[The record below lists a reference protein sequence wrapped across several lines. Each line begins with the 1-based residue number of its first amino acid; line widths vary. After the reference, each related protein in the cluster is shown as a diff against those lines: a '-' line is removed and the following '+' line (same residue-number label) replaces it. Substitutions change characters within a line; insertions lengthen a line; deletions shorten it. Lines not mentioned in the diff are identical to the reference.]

1 MSSSLRESQSP
12 WRRRA
17 FAALAGALLGGSVV
31 LGAIPAFGFFA
42 GALLMHAL
50 RDVGTFRRALSVGW
64 LAGAICNAIA
74 LYWIVGL
81 LQAFAHFPLIAA
93 IPVAALLFIA
103 QGLVLGIATAIAWS
117 AARCGA
123 ALWLALPA
131 AVAMTFTLAP
141 FLFPWRLSSS
151 SIGILAWAQVAEL
164 GGTPLLDALMMLTG
178 TAAYEAMRRRR
189 RAFGVLAAVLV
200 LAPIA
205 YGLVRLDAVTAARDA
220 AATIRV
226 GVVQPNIGIFD
237 KHDARYHPMHLHLLQ
252 DMSVALERQGA
263 ELIVWPESAYPF
275 PFPRG
280 VVRDLRGRL
289 AIRRHDMHT
298 SLLVGAIT
306 RASRCDRWNSA
317 IALGRDGRITG
328 VSDKVELLAF
338 GETVPLWDVLPP
350 LQSMF
355 PCPGIRAAARPE
367 VVTLDGARLG
377 VLNCYED
384 VLAEHGRTLALQEPE
399 LLVNVTNDAW
409 FGRTREP
416 HLHQLVA
423 RYRAIE
429 TRRDL
434 VRAVNT
440 GVSAHIASTGA
451 TLIETETWEQTSF
464 VADAK
469 RLSGDTPWI
478 RVGDTTTPLAYAF
491 LASWCVVGLLR
502 RRRSIR
508 ARGATRE
515 AATSERP

>member
-1 MSSSLRESQSP
+1 MRSSHT
-12 WRRRA
+12 WGT
-17 FAALAGALLGGSVV
+17 AALGGVVLGGSVV
-31 LGAIPAFGFFA
+31 FGPVPAFGFFA
-42 GALLMHAL
+42 GALLIHAL
-50 RDVGTFRRALSVGW
+50 VDATTFRRALLVGW

-81 LQAFAHFPLIAA
+81 LQAFAHFPLVAA
-93 IPVAALLFIA
+93 IPVATLLFIA

-131 AVAMTFTLAP
+131 AIVATFTLAP
-141 FLFPWRLSSS
+141 FLFPWRLASS
-151 SIGILAWAQVAEL
+151 SIGILTWAQVAEL
-164 GGTPLLDALMMLTG
+164 GGTPLLDALMVLTG

-189 RAFGVLAAVLV
+189 KLVAALAAGLV
-200 LAPIA
+200 VVPIVF
-205 YGLVRLDAVTAARDA
+205 GLVRLGSVTRSRDA
-220 AATIRV
+220 APTIRV

-237 KHDARYHPMHLHLLQ
+237 KHDPRFHPMHLQLLQ
-252 DMSVALERQGA
+252 DMSVALERRGA

-280 VVRDLRGRL
+280 VQRDLRGRL
-289 AIRRHDMHT
+289 AIRRADMHT

-317 IALGRDGRITG
+317 IALDRDGRITG

-355 PCPGIRAAARPE
+355 PCPGIRAAAHPE
-367 VVTLDGARLG
+367 VVALDGTRLG

-384 VLAEHGRTLALQEPE
+384 VLAEHGRTLALREPE

-409 FGRTREP
+409 FGQTREP

-434 VRAVNT
+434 VRVVNT

-451 TLIETETWEQTSF
+451 TLYETETWVQTSF

-469 RLSGDTPWI
+469 RLSGDTLWVRI
-478 RVGDTTTPLAYAF
+478 GDTTTPAAYAF
-491 LASWCVVGLLR
+491 LLAWLLVGLR
-502 RRRSIR
+502 RRKRD
-508 ARGATRE
+508 
-515 AATSERP
+515 ERDERDKRDKRDDGLA